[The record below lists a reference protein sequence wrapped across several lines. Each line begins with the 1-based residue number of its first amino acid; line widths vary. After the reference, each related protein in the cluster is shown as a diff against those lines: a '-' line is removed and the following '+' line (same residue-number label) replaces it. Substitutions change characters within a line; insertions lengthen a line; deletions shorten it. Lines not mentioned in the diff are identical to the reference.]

1 MKILKILN
9 NPLISLIFFTSVS
22 ILLYLLYQKISISN
36 NNLYTLPNLQSQLHS
51 ELYSHSDNIVNNIDK
66 IIII

>member
-1 MKILKILN
+1 MKILKILD

-22 ILLYLLYQKISISN
+22 ILLYILYQKISISN
-36 NNLYTLPNLQSQLHS
+36 NNLYTLPNLQS
-51 ELYSHSDNIVNNIDK
+51 HSDNIVNNIDK